1 MIGEIVYQSQNVIMV
16 YSQMKMM
23 LKDVNAE
30 LKKNVYYVI
39 QHPVYVW
46 AVTQIMDIMLKVM
59 IQMIMLNVMILNLMV
74 II

>member
-1 MIGEIVYQSQNVIMV
+1 
-16 YSQMKMM
+16 MM